1 MRNLD
6 LTPLFHSTVG
16 FDRLNR
22 MLNAVSR
29 VDDRAPSY
37 PPYDIEKIGDDAYRI
52 SMAVAGFAEGDIE
65 LTQHDNTLSIKGA
78 TPKPEADKADAKL
91 LHRGIARRGFERTFE
106 LADYIRVTGATL
118 ENGLLHVELVRE
130 VPEEM
135 KPRRI
140 EIQRG
145 DVLEHK
151 GDVLEHKKAA

>member
-22 MLNAVSR
+22 MLHTMNR
-29 VDDRAPSY
+29 VEDRTPNY
-37 PPYDIEKIGDDAYRI
+37 PPYDIEKTGDDAYRI
-52 SMAVAGFAEGDIE
+52 SMAVAGFAEADIE
-65 LTQHDNTLSIKGA
+65 LTQHENALTIKSA
-78 TPKPEADKADAKL
+78 AVTPEKTETPTKL
-91 LHRGIARRGFERTFE
+91 LHQGIARRSFERTFE
-106 LADYIRVTGATL
+106 LADYIKVTNATL

-140 EIQRG
+140 QIQNG

-151 GDVLEHKKAA
+151 TAA